1 MRLWLLTI
9 SFARSTTKVMY
20 NAKRGKNILVY
31 MYVYVY
37 AITAGTSSR
46 QAAHL
51 VQYTTSLLI

>member
-1 MRLWLLTI
+1 MQ
-9 SFARSTTKVMY
+9 
-20 NAKRGKNILVY
+20 KRGKNMLVY